1 MRILLVEDHKEL
13 RRMTAAHLA
22 ERGFVVDV
30 APDLASARAALD
42 TADYDAMILDIG
54 LPDGEGTALLGRP
67 GKISPPT
74 LILTARDQ
82 MEDRI
87 GVLNAGAD
95 DYLTKPFDL
104 GELEA
109 RLRAI
114 LRRPGRRAPVLMEL
128 GRLCF
133 DTTSRDT
140 SVAGADL
147 GLRRREALLLEILL
161 GAKGRVVVRDR
172 IEEQL
177 YGFNEAVTPN
187 ALEASVS
194 RLRRALEDADAGV
207 VLETRRG
214 VGYVLRA
221 A

>member
-1 MRILLVEDHKEL
+1 
-13 RRMTAAHLA
+13 
-22 ERGFVVDV
+22 V
-30 APDLASARAALD
+30 A
-42 TADYDAMILDIG
+42 
-54 LPDGEGTALLGRP
+54 
-67 GKISPPT
+67 
-74 LILTARDQ
+74 
-82 MEDRI
+82 DRI

-114 LRRPGRRAPVLMEL
+114 LRRPGGRTPIQLEL
-128 GRLCF
+128 GRLRF
-133 DTTSRDT
+133 DTATRDALVDGV
-140 SVAGADL
+140 SL
-147 GLRRREALLLEILL
+147 PLRRREAVLLEILL
-161 GAKGRVVVRDR
+161 GAKGRVVVRDA
-172 IEEQL
+172 IEERL

-194 RLRRALEDADAGV
+194 RLRRALEDARADV